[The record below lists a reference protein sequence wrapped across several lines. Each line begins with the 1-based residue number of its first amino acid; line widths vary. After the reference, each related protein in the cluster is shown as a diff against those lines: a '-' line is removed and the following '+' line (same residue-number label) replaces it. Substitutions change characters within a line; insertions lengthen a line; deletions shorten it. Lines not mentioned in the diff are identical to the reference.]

1 MNYRCHPDIQ
11 HPRGKN
17 KKKGKWAQPWHFNC
31 LCFSTVLSHWAFCS
45 SGQTLLSLNSISYCT
60 FRDRRLD
67 QDGHWPVPVC
77 HLLCSYLFSKTKLKQ
92 LLLNMQPE
100 KALMSGQVPVHYC
113 RPLQKKKPL
122 DFPCCSPDFATDLLH
137 LLMQTLSFV
146 CDFIKIYKTASD
158 LQWEAPRCFSKPCL
172 HQTSLRTRWL
182 HPPEAG
188 T

>member
-1 MNYRCHPDIQ
+1 MSSWHAASK
-11 HPRGKN
+11 GKKN
-17 KKKGKWAQPWHFNC
+17 QKKGKWAQPWHFNC

-45 SGQTLLSLNSISYCT
+45 SGQTLLFLNSISYCT

-113 RPLQKKKPL
+113 RPLQKKKKIGFPL
-122 DFPCCSPDFATDLLH
+122 LFSRLCHRSTALAYANPLFCLWFH
-137 LLMQTLSFV
+137 QE
-146 CDFIKIYKTASD
+146 YKTSSD